1 MLQVGGSIS
10 RVWVTMSKITF
21 INDENPEEIEFGLG
35 LGLGLAMGLQG
46 WRRIHKSEVQWLKIQ
61 FVAEKNSSLRIVYN
75 TNSDYSLWIKIW
87 STSDRLNAC
96 QSINPYDWGLISIL
110 FLPTA
115 SPLNQ
120 RLGLKEIIAT
130 SKALDCHTNSPW
142 KYHRKY
148 IENIMENFQERP
160 GLLSTKK

>member
-1 MLQVGGSIS
+1 MRGSIP
-10 RVWVTMSKITF
+10 RVWVTMGKITF
-21 INDENPEEIEFGLG
+21 IKDQNPEEIEFGLG
-35 LGLGLAMGLQG
+35 LALAMGFT
-46 WRRIHKSEVQWLKIQ
+46 RLKKDTQILSL
-61 FVAEKNSSLRIVYN
+61 VIENSIC
-75 TNSDYSLWIKIW
+75 SDYSLWIKIR

-130 SKALDCHTNSPW
+130 PKALDCQTNSPW

-148 IENIMENFQERP
+148 IENIMENLQERP